1 MSQLATELHHDAIN
15 NQIDGN
21 SNVSPK
27 KLSFKKKVKDQEN
40 NISTTI
46 NYYKLDFF

>member
-1 MSQLATELHHDAIN
+1 MSQLAIELRHDAIN

-27 KLSFKKKVKDQEN
+27 KLSFKKKVKDQLEQHFN
-40 NISTTI
+40 NHQLLQT
-46 NYYKLDFF
+46 